1 MATLVESAA
10 GTSSRIFFS
19 QQAAPSFYFLKL
31 APLLALA
38 SQVMLIPVHADWN
51 AYCDDVRSK
60 LHNAGFYADV
70 DLSKNTFQK
79 KVRNAQVA
87 QYNYQLVVGEA
98 EVKNGT
104 VNIRT
109 RENVVEGE
117 MKVED
122 MIAMLSK
129 LRDDYK

>member
-1 MATLVESAA
+1 
-10 GTSSRIFFS
+10 
-19 QQAAPSFYFLKL
+19 
-31 APLLALA
+31 
-38 SQVMLIPVHADWN
+38 MLIPVHADWN
-51 AYCDDVRSK
+51 AYCDDIRSK
-60 LHNAGFYADV
+60 LHTAGFYADV

-129 LRDDYK
+129 LRDEYK